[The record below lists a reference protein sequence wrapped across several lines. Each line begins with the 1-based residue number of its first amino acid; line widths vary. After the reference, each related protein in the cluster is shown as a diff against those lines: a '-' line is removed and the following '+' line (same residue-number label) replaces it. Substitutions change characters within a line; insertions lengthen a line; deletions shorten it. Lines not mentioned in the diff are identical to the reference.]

1 MGVRV
6 QDCSGISPG
15 QLELEVG
22 RGLGVPGTSV
32 ALLPSTSTEELGG
45 GPGGCNYLLSIYPVK
60 VLTYGKKKVEAAKYG
75 LGAEKVEEA

>member
-1 MGVRV
+1 MGVGV

-32 ALLPSTSTEELGG
+32 AALPSTSTEELGG
-45 GPGGCNYLLSIYPVK
+45 GPGGCNYLPPIHPVQM
-60 VLTYGKKKVEAAKYG
+60 LRYGKENVEVAKYG